1 MDTEMARGLLPG
13 ALALSGKVMP
23 AITSV
28 AHRTA
33 DAFREFIHDPQVRC
47 WQHGVATR
55 YTEHRVM
62 LRVRCHICS

>member
-23 AITSV
+23 AVTSV

-33 DAFREFIHDPQVRC
+33 DAFRDFIHDPQARC
-47 WQHGVATR
+47 RRNSLV
-55 YTEHRVM
+55 
-62 LRVRCHICS
+62 